1 MTGMRNK
8 KMIIKAL
15 KMYLAHSKQSVNVS
29 YDLQAIIITVTDGN
43 TGR

>member
-1 MTGMRNK
+1 
-8 KMIIKAL
+8 MIIKAL
-15 KMYLAHSKQSVNVS
+15 KTHLAHSKQSVNVS